1 MAHITIKPRGQ
12 KPQPNPWHADA
23 TLFTCPFCTSD
34 VYKPREYHQIM
45 AHLAGHKLRAVEYG
59 AQVIYGCNLG
69 CGEKTRHF
77 HCCECPKMFTNKNHL
92 RIHLCSAHPIAM
104 KPPKSPSKSQPASH
118 PHIIESQ
125 QLEDGPQE
133 SPAPPVTKR
142 KQISMPCFHGHITV
156 QLRGQEPRP
165 IRWHAD
171 ATLFTCPFCT
181 SDVYKP
187 RQYHQIMAHIAGHK
201 LRAVK
206 YGDQV
211 MYCCKLGCGEK
222 AKHFHCCQCPKT
234 YSNKEDLK
242 RHLCSTHPVAIS
254 TPKLPCQKQEPRP
267 SAEPPSEKTA
277 SHLQKPDL
285 KQPKPP
291 QLKLAARREKMKR
304 KQKTADGPYEHV
316 TVKKKGQQP
325 QPNPWHADATLFTC
339 PFCTIDVYKPRQ
351 YHQIMTHIAIH
362 KLRAVEYGDQ
372 VIYSCKLGC
381 GKKGRHFHCCHCPK
395 SYCLKEDLKKHLS
408 SAHPIATCTPDPQ
421 AVSHTLQEPSHL
433 QELDS
438 QQHEPHQ
445 LELAEMERKQI
456 SVQGP
461 QEHVTVKKK
470 GQEPRP
476 NPWHADATLF
486 TCPFCTSDVYK
497 PRQYH
502 QIMAHIAGHKLRA
515 VEYGD
520 QVIYKCSLGCGEKTR
535 HFHCCQCPKT
545 YINISDLKR
554 HLCRV
559 HPIAPS
565 TPEPQPGSPLSS
577 FSVSP
582 VGSPLQEPS
591 SPLPAPKL
599 SAKIVIR
606 KRIVQCPHCGLNLN
620 SKNLKKHIE
629 RKHQT
634 STHPIASTLPAQCVD
649 KKNGIYVVSESF
661 LEPCTLVHVAKR
673 FWGSTH
679 KVMCEMDICNS
690 RVAMAQRNQLLV
702 RQCLHLSSV
711 DYCCAVAPT
720 EGLSEEVL
728 DQMVDQKWFDN
739 ITKNQCLKQQNRA
752 KSEGATFTSL
762 VTIGGSDDMYYISV
776 FEPEVA
782 HYCKLGRVLVN
793 YNAKTNTWHCPCSE
807 SGNSCLHISIAKWCL
822 FQMKKQLFKTMPDA
836 EEEIEKELQEADG

>member
-1 MAHITIKPRGQ
+1 MAHITIKLRGQ

-34 VYKPREYHQIM
+34 VYKPRQYHQIM

-92 RIHLCSAHPIAM
+92 RIHLCSAHPIAT
-104 KPPKSPSKSQPASH
+104 KPPKSPLKSQPASH

-165 IRWHAD
+165 NRWHAD

-242 RHLCSTHPVAIS
+242 RHLCSTHPVTIS

-316 TVKKKGQQP
+316 TVKKKGQ
-325 QPNPWHADATLFTC
+325 
-339 PFCTIDVYKPRQ
+339 
-351 YHQIMTHIAIH
+351 
-362 KLRAVEYGDQ
+362 
-372 VIYSCKLGC
+372 
-381 GKKGRHFHCCHCPK
+381 
-395 SYCLKEDLKKHLS
+395 
-408 SAHPIATCTPDPQ
+408 
-421 AVSHTLQEPSHL
+421 
-433 QELDS
+433 
-438 QQHEPHQ
+438 
-445 LELAEMERKQI
+445 
-456 SVQGP
+456 
-461 QEHVTVKKK
+461 
-470 GQEPRP
+470 EPRP

-502 QIMAHIAGHKLRA
+502 QIMAHLAGHKLRA

-591 SPLPAPKL
+591 SLLPAPNL

-762 VTIGGSDDMYYISV
+762 VTIGGSDNMYYISI

-793 YNAKTNTWHCPCSE
+793 YNAKTNTWDCPCSE
-807 SGNSCLHISIAKWCL
+807 SGNSCLHKSIAKWCL
-822 FQMKKQLFKTMPDA
+822 FQMKKQLFKTMPNA

>member
-1 MAHITIKPRGQ
+1 MAHITIKLRGQ

-34 VYKPREYHQIM
+34 VYKPRQYHQIM

-92 RIHLCSAHPIAM
+92 RIHLCSAHPIAT
-104 KPPKSPSKSQPASH
+104 KPPKSPLKSQPASH

-165 IRWHAD
+165 NRWHAD

-242 RHLCSTHPVAIS
+242 RHLCSTHPVTIS

-339 PFCTIDVYKPRQ
+339 PFCTSDVYKPRQ
-351 YHQIMTHIAIH
+351 YHQIMTHIAI
-362 KLRAVEYGDQ
+362 
-372 VIYSCKLGC
+372 
-381 GKKGRHFHCCHCPK
+381 
-395 SYCLKEDLKKHLS
+395 
-408 SAHPIATCTPDPQ
+408 
-421 AVSHTLQEPSHL
+421 
-433 QELDS
+433 
-438 QQHEPHQ
+438 
-445 LELAEMERKQI
+445 
-456 SVQGP
+456 
-461 QEHVTVKKK
+461 
-470 GQEPRP
+470 
-476 NPWHADATLF
+476 
-486 TCPFCTSDVYK
+486 
-497 PRQYH
+497 
-502 QIMAHIAGHKLRA
+502 HKLRA

-591 SPLPAPKL
+591 SLLPAPNL

-762 VTIGGSDDMYYISV
+762 VTIGGSDNMYYISI

-793 YNAKTNTWHCPCSE
+793 YNAKTNTWDCPCSE
-807 SGNSCLHISIAKWCL
+807 SGNSCLHKSIAKWCL
-822 FQMKKQLFKTMPDA
+822 FQMKKQLFKTMPNA